1 MMREGKPWQTSS
13 VKTLTGAKGVE
24 EEEAAAT
31 AAAAAEVHI
40 FRVVGSN
47 GHTLLPGPRR
57 VPGEAEQEQTRTD
70 RLTAFFAPVCGL
82 DPAIGSLLSVTRTPR
97 F

>member
-1 MMREGKPWQTSS
+1 MMREEKPWQTSS

-24 EEEAAAT
+24 EEEE

-47 GHTLLPGPRR
+47 GHSLLPGPGR
-57 VPGEAEQEQTRTD
+57 VPVEAEQEQT
-70 RLTAFFAPVCGL
+70 V
-82 DPAIGSLLSVTRTPR
+82 LSEIS
-97 F
+97 